1 MDADGSRD
9 ESQAFA
15 RCRKS
20 IYELMGHKW
29 AESKQVPG
37 RLGQI
42 RIGWTKK
49 IRNFVSLL
57 IGILHCLLTPLPTC
71 LASLSLS
78 HIRLPK
84 NFADV

>member
-49 IRNFVSLL
+49 NQKFCFFINRY
-57 IGILHCLLTPLPTC
+57 TPLPTDPITN
-71 LASLSLS
+71 LLSFSLSLS
-78 HIRLPK
+78 YK
-84 NFADV
+84 TAEEFC